1 MAEGST
7 RYAPAD
13 YAELNEAQ
21 RAVYD
26 RIAAGPRKRV
36 LAPHHL
42 LLASPTLAD
51 QAQEMGA
58 FLRYDSALS
67 PALSELAILIVAHR
81 WGCAYEWGHHRPI
94 AISAGVPEAC
104 LVDLEADQ
112 TPRFD
117 DPLQTTVYDTVKA
130 LLKDGRLDDAQFAGA
145 QASLGARGFVDLV
158 GILGYY
164 SMLAML
170 LNAYETPEHA

>member
-1 MAEGST
+1 MADRSI

-13 YAELNEAQ
+13 YGELNDAQ
-21 RAVYD
+21 KAVYD

-36 LAPHHL
+36 LAPHYL

-94 AISAGVPEAC
+94 AIAAGVPEAC
-104 LVDLEADQ
+104 LVALEQDQ
-112 TPRFD
+112 TPAFG
-117 DPLQTTVYDTVKA
+117 DPQQATVYATVKA
-130 LLKDGRLDDAQFAGA
+130 LLKDGRLEDDEFATA
-145 QASLGARGFVDLV
+145 QAGLGARGFVDLV

-170 LNAYETPEHA
+170 LNAYETPADA

>member
-1 MAEGST
+1 MTDAPA
-7 RYAPAD
+7 RYAPAA

-42 LLASPTLAD
+42 LLASPVLAD

-58 FLRYDSALS
+58 FLRYNSALS

-94 AISAGVPEAC
+94 AISAGVPEAR
-104 LVDLEADQ
+104 LVDLEADR
-112 TPRFD
+112 TPGFA
-117 DPLQTTVYDTVKA
+117 DPQQAIVYGTVRA
-130 LLKDGRLDDAQFAGA
+130 LLKDGRLDDAQFAGVRA
-145 QASLGARGFVDLV
+145 ALGDRGLVDLT
-158 GILGYY
+158 GIVGYY

-170 LNAYETPEHA
+170 LNAYETPADV